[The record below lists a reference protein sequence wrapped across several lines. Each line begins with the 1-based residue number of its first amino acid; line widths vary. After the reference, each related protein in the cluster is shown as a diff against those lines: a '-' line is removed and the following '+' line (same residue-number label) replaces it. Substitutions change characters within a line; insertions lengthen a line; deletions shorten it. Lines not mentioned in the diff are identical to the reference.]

1 MSYIHVQN
9 AALRAALISNF
20 MVAELL
26 ASRAGKDYTLWLIAP
41 WIKDFVLHLPPESD
55 LSMLLDTSEPCP
67 RLFEALRQIAAN
79 GGRVA
84 LVVRPEHEPARVAQ
98 FIQPLCDLAA
108 AEPAIVVRR
117 LDNLHAKIY
126 AGQCGGLYGSPNLT
140 ASGAA
145 YNVEFSR
152 YVSDT
157 RTVAQLR
164 AEAQALF
171 EQAKELRR

>member
-1 MSYIHVQN
+1 MSYIHAQN

-20 MVAELL
+20 LAAELL
-26 ASRAGKDYTLWLIAP
+26 ASRAGPAYTLWLVAP
-41 WIKDFVLHLPPESD
+41 WIKDFALSAPPETD
-55 LSMLLDTSEPCP
+55 LTLLLDTSEPQP
-67 RLFEALRQIAAN
+67 RLFEVLRQIAAN

-84 LVVRPEHEPARVAQ
+84 LAVRPEHEPARVAQ
-98 FIQPLCDLAA
+98 FIQPLRDLVAG
-108 AEPAIVVRR
+108 EPAIVVRC
-117 LDNLHAKIY
+117 LGNLHAKIY

-171 EQAKELRR
+171 EQARGLRL